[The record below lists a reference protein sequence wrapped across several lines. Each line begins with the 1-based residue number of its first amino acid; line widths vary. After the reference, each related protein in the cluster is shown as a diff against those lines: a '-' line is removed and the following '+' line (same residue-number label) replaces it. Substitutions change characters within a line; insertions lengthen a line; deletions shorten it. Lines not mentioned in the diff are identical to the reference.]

1 MEGTMNYR
9 EIANNFLLKYDQ
21 HPDNID
27 IDSLTKNFIEEMKLG
42 LAGKPSSLMMIPA
55 YVSTK
60 GEVPLNETVIAI
72 DAGGTNLRIAHVTF
86 TKDGI
91 SIENLKK
98 QKMLG
103 VEKPLHINE
112 FFSQLTDII
121 MPYLDKSQKIGFCFS
136 FAAEI
141 QPNKDGKI
149 IEFSK
154 EINVDECEGKL
165 IFEELKKEIKKRGFE
180 KEISG
185 VILNDTV
192 STLLGGPAIKPS
204 EKVDG
209 QIGLILGTGTNT
221 AYIEELKNITKLDL
235 HSEGKMII
243 NMESA
248 GFNKLPQGKFDK
260 IFDEKSN
267 NPTAH
272 MFEKMISG
280 IYLGNV
286 ICETVKY
293 AAKEN
298 LFSKEST
305 IKDLP
310 YFSMVEVDQFLR
322 EPFGDNL
329 LSNACHNAGD
339 VELLY
344 NFADLAIERAAKLVT
359 INLAADIIQMDGG
372 KNISTP
378 CRIVIEGSTYHKCYS
393 YKEKIDRY
401 MKEYINDTLHRYYM
415 ITSGDDVN
423 LAGSAIAALLNC

>member
-1 MEGTMNYR
+1 MNYR
-9 EIANNFLLKYDQ
+9 EIAEDFLFKYDQ

-27 IDSLTKNFIEEMKLG
+27 IDSLTKTFVEEMRLG

-72 DAGGTNLRIAHVTF
+72 DAGGTNLRIAHITF
-86 TKDGI
+86 TEEGMV
-91 SIENLKK
+91 IENLKK
-98 QKMLG
+98 QTMIG
-103 VEKPLHINE
+103 VEKPLKIE
-112 FFSQLTDII
+112 DFFSQLADII
-121 MPYLDKSQKIGFCFS
+121 MPYLEKSQKIGFCFS

-141 QPNKDGKI
+141 LPNKDGRI
-149 IEFSK
+149 LEFSK
-154 EINVDECEGKL
+154 EIIIHDCEGKL
-165 IFEELKKEIKKRGFE
+165 IFEELKKEIRNRGFN

-192 STLLGGPAIKPS
+192 STLLGGPAIKPT

-221 AYIEELKNITKLDL
+221 AYIEVCKNITKLALDND
-235 HSEGKMII
+235 EKMII

-248 GFNKLPQGKFDK
+248 GFNKAPQGRFDK
-260 IFDEKSN
+260 VFDEKSI
-267 NPTAH
+267 NPNAH
-272 MFEKMISG
+272 LFEKMISG

-286 ICETVKY
+286 ICETIKQ

-298 LFSKEST
+298 LFSKENT
-305 IKDLP
+305 IQDLP

-322 EPFGDNL
+322 EPYGNNL
-329 LSNACHNAGD
+329 LAEACHTNDD

-359 INLAADIIQMDGG
+359 VNLAADIVQMDGG
-372 KNISTP
+372 KRMSTP

>member
-1 MEGTMNYR
+1 MKYR
-9 EIANNFLLKYDQ
+9 EIVNNFLLKYGQ

-27 IDSLTKNFIEEMKLG
+27 IDNLTKNFVEEMRLG
-42 LAGKPSSLMMIPA
+42 LSGKEASLMMIPA
-55 YVSTK
+55 YVSTT

-86 TKDGI
+86 TEDGI
-91 SIENLKK
+91 VIDNLKK
-98 QKMLG
+98 QTMLG
-103 VEKPLHINE
+103 VDKELHIDE
-112 FFSQLTDII
+112 FFAQLTDII
-121 MPYLDKSQKIGFCFS
+121 MPYLEKTQKIGFCFS

-149 IEFSK
+149 LEFSK
-154 EINVDECEGKL
+154 EIIVHDCEGKM
-165 IFEELKKEIKKRGFE
+165 IMEELKKEIKKRGFT
-180 KEISG
+180 KEVSG

-209 QIGLILGTGTNT
+209 QIGFILGTGTNT
-221 AYIEELKNITKLDL
+221 AYIEKLDNITKLDL
-235 HSEGKMII
+235 HGDEKMII

-248 GFNKLPQGKFDK
+248 GFNKMTLGEFDE
-260 IFDEKSN
+260 IFDQKSI
-267 NPTAH
+267 NPKAH
-272 MFEKMISG
+272 LFEKMISG

-286 ICETVKY
+286 ICETVKQ
-293 AAKEN
+293 AAKEG

-322 EPFGDNL
+322 EPFGNNL
-329 LSNACHNAGD
+329 LAKACHNSDD

-344 NFADLAIERAAKLVT
+344 NFADLALERAAKLVT
-359 INLAADIIQMDGG
+359 VNLAADMIQMDGG
-372 KNISTP
+372 KKLSTP

-401 MKEYINDTLHRYYM
+401 MKEYINDTLNR
-415 ITSGDDVN
+415 
-423 LAGSAIAALLNC
+423 

>member
-1 MEGTMNYR
+1 MNYR
-9 EIANNFLLKYDQ
+9 EVANNFLLKYDQ

-27 IDSLTKNFIEEMKLG
+27 IDSLTKSFVEEMKLG

-55 YVSTK
+55 YVSTE
-60 GEVPLNETVIAI
+60 GEIPLNETVVAI
-72 DAGGTNLRIAHVTF
+72 DAGGTNLRIAYITF
-86 TKDGI
+86 TKEGI
-91 SIENLKK
+91 VIENLKK
-98 QKMLG
+98 QQMLG
-103 VEKPLHINE
+103 VEKPLHIDE

-121 MPYLDKSQKIGFCFS
+121 MPYLDRSQKIGFCFS

-141 QPNKDGKI
+141 QPDRDGRI
-149 IEFSK
+149 LEFSK
-154 EINVDECEGKL
+154 EIYVADCKGKL
-165 IFEELKKEIKKRGFE
+165 IFEELKKEIKKRGFN

-192 STLLGGPAIKPS
+192 STLLGGPAIKPT
-204 EKVDG
+204 EKIDG
-209 QIGLILGTGTNT
+209 QIGLIVGTGTNT
-221 AYIEELKNITKLDL
+221 AYIEKIENITKLNIKSDD
-235 HSEGKMII
+235 KMII

-248 GFNKLPQGKFDK
+248 NFNKVPQGKFDK
-260 IFDEKSN
+260 FIDDNSA
-267 NPTAH
+267 NPTGH
-272 MFEKMISG
+272 IFEKMISG

-286 ICETVKY
+286 ICETVKQ
-293 AAKEN
+293 AAKEG

-305 IKDLP
+305 VENLP

-329 LSNACHNAGD
+329 LAKACHNDKD

-359 INLAADIIQMDGG
+359 CNLAADIVQMDGG
-372 KNISTP
+372 KLKSTP

-401 MKEYINDTLHRYYM
+401 MKEYVNDTLHRYYM
-415 ITSGDDVN
+415 VTSGDDVN